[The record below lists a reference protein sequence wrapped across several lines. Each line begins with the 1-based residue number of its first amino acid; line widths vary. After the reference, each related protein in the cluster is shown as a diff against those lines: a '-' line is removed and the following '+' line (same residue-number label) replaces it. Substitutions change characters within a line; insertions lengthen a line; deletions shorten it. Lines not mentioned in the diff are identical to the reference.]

1 MFSKKKDIESVQ
13 QLFLEFKCYFE
24 LQKKYL
30 SFAATEKLTLL
41 LSAITVAVICLVLV
55 ALVLLY
61 LTFAMAY
68 YLGDLMNSLP
78 LGFISI
84 GAFLLLVL
92 LIFYQ
97 KRKQW
102 IVQPIARFIADL
114 FLENYE
120 DNETE

>member
-30 SFAATEKLTLL
+30 IFASTEKLARL
-41 LSAITVAVICLVLV
+41 LSTISIAVICLILL

-61 LTFAMAY
+61 LTFATAY

-78 LGFISI
+78 LGFLSVSTC
-84 GAFLLLVL
+84 LLLIL
-92 LIFYQ
+92 LLFY
-97 KRKQW
+97 KNRKPW
-102 IVQPIARFIADL
+102 VIQPIARFIADL